1 MNNKYLTNLKIA
13 IEVLTK
19 ERTNI
24 INTAI
29 NQLEKNLSDDARKK
43 YNKLDEIREQI
54 HQDMLKI
61 VLDNYE

>member
-1 MNNKYLTNLKIA
+1 MKDKNLSFLKIA